1 MKQSRKSLCTV
12 VHSDTERHSLEEAM
26 VAHYNAKH
34 ITLHVRKSNR
44 AAISLYRDTLG
55 FEVHVME
62 QGYCELSG
70 MSKMRS
76 APDDSC
82 HRCGWGGR
90 IWYAIRIY
98 ACQLLGYAITWV
110 HPVVNGHLGR
120 SLPLVASSCDLRVIL
135 RVRSASAQITSTR

>member
-12 VHSDTERHSLEEAM
+12 VQSDTERHSLEEAM

-70 MSKMRS
+70 MSESDQRLTIHAIDADGEDAYGMR
-76 APDDSC
+76 
-82 HRCGWGGR
+82 
-90 IWYAIRIY
+90 YVF
-98 ACQLLGYAITWV
+98 T
-110 HPVVNGHLGR
+110 PV
-120 SLPLVASSCDLRVIL
+120 SS
-135 RVRSASAQITSTR
+135 